1 MRITITVAG
10 SRGDVQPCV
19 ALGRGLR
26 AVGHEVTVATH
37 SSFEGLVRE
46 AGLTFFPVAGPAPDR
61 IMVELLRAGR
71 NPLRYA
77 RTFRPLLES
86 SLEQS
91 YTDYRKACRGA
102 DAVLYTPVGFL
113 GYMVAQELEL
123 VCMGTAVEPIF
134 SRTSRFPSS
143 VLGRPPGGQLLSG
156 IPVMGGLYS
165 YLSYIAV
172 EQLYWQTLRPLVGSV
187 REKTGLPQMP
197 WWGPFGRMNRDREPI
212 LYGWSPSVLPEPS
225 SRKGWTRTTG
235 YWFLGDGERWQPP
248 RELTDF
254 LEAGPP
260 PVAVGFGSLSG
271 VSPEAEIR
279 CALEALGRMGQR
291 GVLVTGWEG
300 ISNADLPDEVLKI
313 VEAPY
318 EWLFERACASINHG
332 GAGTVATALRAGIPS
347 VVVPALPDQ
356 HFWGW
361 RVAVLGAG
369 TSPIPYSGLSPE
381 RLIRAVRKVV
391 MDDGVR
397 GRAAQLG
404 RRIRFEDGVGQA
416 VEAFHRYIP
425 G

>member
-1 MRITITVAG
+1 M
-10 SRGDVQPCV
+10 
-19 ALGRGLR
+19 
-26 AVGHEVTVATH
+26 
-37 SSFEGLVRE
+37 
-46 AGLTFFPVAGPAPDR
+46 
-61 IMVELLRAGR
+61 
-71 NPLRYA
+71 
-77 RTFRPLLES
+77 
-86 SLEQS
+86 
-91 YTDYRKACRGA
+91 
-102 DAVLYTPVGFL
+102 
-113 GYMVAQELEL
+113 
-123 VCMGTAVEPIF
+123 
-134 SRTSRFPSS
+134 
-143 VLGRPPGGQLLSG
+143 
-156 IPVMGGLYS
+156 
-165 YLSYIAV
+165 
-172 EQLYWQTLRPLVGSV
+172 
-187 REKTGLPQMP
+187 
-197 WWGPFGRMNRDREPI
+197 
-212 LYGWSPSVLPEPS
+212 
-225 SRKGWTRTTG
+225 
-235 YWFLGDGERWQPP
+235 
-248 RELTDF
+248 
-254 LEAGPP
+254 EAGPP
-260 PVAVGFGSLSG
+260 PVAVGFGSLSS

-279 CALEALGRMGQR
+279 CALEALGRTGQR